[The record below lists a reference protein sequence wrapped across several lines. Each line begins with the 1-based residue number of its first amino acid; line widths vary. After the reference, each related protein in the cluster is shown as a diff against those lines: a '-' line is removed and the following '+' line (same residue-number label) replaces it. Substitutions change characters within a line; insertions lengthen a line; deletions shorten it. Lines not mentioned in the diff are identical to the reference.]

1 MQEDRPIYIIL
12 EAPDRCGKD
21 TQQELIIKNMPDRV
35 FHKMHYSALPF
46 KDREK
51 HITHSSQLY
60 DQLLR
65 SMLAFSEQG
74 ISAIFNRS
82 YLSETI
88 YAPLYRGYSGD
99 YVFDIEKR
107 YTTQLA
113 DQLYLITMVNDPAI
127 LMSRDDGKSQH
138 GSLEDIQAEV
148 DGFVRAHHKSSIKNK
163 LLIDVKDM
171 SPEEVSAVIIQFL
184 QERRP
189 EYTKQ
194 QYAIDFET
202 DK

>member
-1 MQEDRPIYIIL
+1 MQEERPIYIIL
-12 EAPDRCGKD
+12 EGPDRCGKD
-21 TQQELIIKNMPDRV
+21 TQQELVIKNMPDHV

-46 KDREK
+46 KDPEK

-65 SMLAFSEQG
+65 SILAFSQQE
-74 ISAIFNRS
+74 ISVIFNRS
-82 YLSETI
+82 YLSESV

-107 YTTQLA
+107 YTTQLT
-113 DQLYLITMVNDPAI
+113 DQLYLVTMVNDPNI

-138 GSLEDIQAEV
+138 GSLEDIQAEI

-163 LLIDVKDM
+163 LLINVKDM
-171 SPEEVSAVIIQFL
+171 SPNEVSTMIVQFL
-184 QERRP
+184 HERRP
-189 EYTKQ
+189 EYSKQ